1 MSEVRNLVLA
11 VIASVL
17 IMLGWK
23 FVQEKLFKTPV
34 PVEDVV
40 EAEDPLIPDV
50 VDIVEYESRED
61 ITKRVPRVKFGN
73 SSVEGSVALVGGVL
87 DDLSLSKY
95 KVSIDSG
102 SPNVHLMSPEGTADS
117 SMVEFGWIDIERK
130 VKTPSKD
137 TLWTLEE
144 SESHD
149 NKWSN
154 FSMFWDNGEG
164 IVFRLKFA
172 LDESYVFTVLQEV
185 ENHTERELHLA
196 HYGRINRVYDTS
208 AKSHWISHEGVVANL
223 GDGLREWNY
232 KDLKNSHSIKEKG
245 AVREDGE
252 HSWIGFADKYWFS
265 ALISEGTYRNGV
277 KTGGVPIFRA
287 QHVRK
292 GDEDRFQVDFSKT
305 YEVIAPH
312 GVGSAISHVFVGAKE
327 LDLLDAYKDKMRLPL
342 FDKAVDF
349 GMLYFITKPVFLLLQ
364 YFNKIF
370 GNFGLAIVMLT
381 VAIKLLLL
389 PISAKSCISMFKL
402 RKLQPEVERIKELY
416 KADNLRASK
425 EIAALFKK
433 HKVSPISGFLPIIA
447 QIPVFFALYKVLFVT
462 IEMRHAPLFAW
473 IKDLST
479 HDPANILNLFGL
491 IPFNPPICIGVMPIL
506 LGITMIVQQKLHLK
520 ESAGSQDPYGIM
532 KFLPYVF
539 IFIFSSFPSGLVLYW
554 ICSNVLTVAQQLLI
568 RKIMYR
574 GNVVVG
580 SSA

>member
-23 FVQEKLFKTPV
+23 FVQDKLFKTSV
-34 PVEDVV
+34 PVEDVM
-40 EAEDPLIPDV
+40 ETEDSLIPDV
-50 VDIVEYESRED
+50 VDIVDYESRED

-73 SSVEGSVALVGGVL
+73 SSVEGSVALVGGIL

-95 KVSIDSG
+95 KVSIDND

-117 SMVEFGWIDIERK
+117 SMVEFGWIDIEHK
-130 VKTPSKD
+130 IKTPSRD
-137 TLWTLEE
+137 SIWSLEE

-149 NKWSN
+149 DGVKSD

-164 IVFRLKFA
+164 VVFRLKFA
-172 LDESYVFTVLQEV
+172 LDDSYVFTVLQEV
-185 ENHTERELHLA
+185 ENNTGKELHLA
-196 HYGRINRVYDTS
+196 HYGRINRAYDTS
-208 AKSHWISHEGVVANL
+208 AKSHWISHEGVVANF

-232 KDLKNSHSIKEKG
+232 KDLKSSHSIKEKG
-245 AVREDGE
+245 ILKEYGE
-252 HSWIGFADKYWFS
+252 RSWIGFADKYWFS
-265 ALISEGTYRNGV
+265 ALISENTSKNI
-277 KTGGVPIFRA
+277 KTGVPIFRA

-305 YEVIAPH
+305 YEVIAPRS
-312 GVGSAISHVFVGAKE
+312 VASAVSHVFVGAKE
-327 LDLLDAYKDKMRLPL
+327 LDLLDTYKSKMSLPL

-364 YFNKIF
+364 CFNKIF

-473 IKDLST
+473 IKDLSNY
-479 HDPANILNLFGL
+479 DPANVLNLFGL
-491 IPFNPPICIGVMPIL
+491 LPFHPPICIGVMPIL

-520 ESAGSQDPYGIM
+520 DSVGSQDPYGIM

-574 GNVVVG
+574 SNVTVG